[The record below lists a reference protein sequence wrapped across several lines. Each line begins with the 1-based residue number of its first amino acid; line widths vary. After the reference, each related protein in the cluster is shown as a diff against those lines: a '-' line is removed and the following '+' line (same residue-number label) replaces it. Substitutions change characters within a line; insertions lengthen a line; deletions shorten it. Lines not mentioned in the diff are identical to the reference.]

1 MVRSRG
7 RRGPRPKRQVSDF
20 EADLPKL
27 GLELELE
34 LDTHRE
40 SCIPLPPLRNLGGLA
55 PDARREL
62 RQIFLGRK
70 DVVHQLEEVSS
81 VVVPRVNGVD
91 VDAGD
96 GDVRYFNRLI
106 VGLSMVVKFFWRRR
120 GSDWLA
126 DDASTAVSNGIQDE
140 RVGFSKMNMDIW
152 LLEMD
157 I

>member
-62 RQIFLGRK
+62 RQILFGRQ
-70 DVVHQLEEVSS
+70 DVMHQLEEVSS
-81 VVVPRVNGVD
+81 VVVPRVNGID

-96 GDVRYFNRLI
+96 GDVRYLLRFDILLI
-106 VGLSMVVKFFWRRR
+106 VITIV
-120 GSDWLA
+120 
-126 DDASTAVSNGIQDE
+126 
-140 RVGFSKMNMDIW
+140 
-152 LLEMD
+152 
-157 I
+157 